1 VLAYLGG
8 VRFRGVFLVAV
19 AAAAA
24 GVVVDSGIDGHTICR
39 LLAGFRTYALRIL
52 YSIVWLRAIGA
63 IEDPVNG

>member
-1 VLAYLGG
+1 MSAYLGG
-8 VRFRGVFLVAV
+8 VRFRGVSLVAV

-24 GVVVDSGIDGHTICR
+24 GVVVDSGKDGHTIC
-39 LLAGFRTYALRIL
+39 FRTYALRIL